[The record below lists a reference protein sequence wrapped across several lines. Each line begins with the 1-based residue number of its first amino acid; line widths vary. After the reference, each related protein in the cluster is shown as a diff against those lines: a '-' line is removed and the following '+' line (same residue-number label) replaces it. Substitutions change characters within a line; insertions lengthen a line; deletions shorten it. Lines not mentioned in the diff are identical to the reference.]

1 MTMVVV
7 RDSGIRGGK
16 PVIKGTRVAVK
27 DIVDRF
33 YGLGRS
39 SSDIASDLGIDR
51 SDVEE
56 ALRYYYDNML
66 EGNSPVVE
74 A

>member
-1 MTMVVV
+1 MVVV
-7 RDSGIRGGK
+7 ENSDIRGGK
-16 PVIKGTRVAVK
+16 PVIKDTRVAVK
-27 DIVDRF
+27 DITDRF

-56 ALRYYYDNML
+56 ALRYYHDNML
-66 EGNSPVVE
+66 EDKDPVVE